1 MKRECEVKKSKNSC
15 EDNGE
20 RRPCERR
27 TLDLTHFKSITK
39 PVKSG
44 GKAWG
49 VKKISVSDDHC
60 VEQLR
65 K

>member
-1 MKRECEVKKSKNSC
+1 MECEVKKSKNSC

-20 RRPCERR
+20 RR

-39 PVKSG
+39 LVKSG
-44 GKAWG
+44 GKTWR
-49 VKKISVSDDHC
+49 VKKINMSDDHC